1 MDRLLSDSG
10 RSYAFDD
17 RGTGFG
23 RGEGCGMILLKPL
36 DQAIKDNDPIRA
48 VIAAT
53 GINQDGKTPGIT
65 MPNGAAQGDL
75 SLITTQVLSLTLSPE
90 DLMRQV
96 YGNAG
101 LDPNECGFV
110 EAHGTGTRVGDPIEA
125 TALHNVLGLKR
136 TARDPLWIGSVKSNI
151 GHLEGA
157 SGM

>member
-1 MDRLLSDSG
+1 
-10 RSYAFDD
+10 
-17 RGTGFG
+17 
-23 RGEGCGMILLKPL
+23 
-36 DQAIKDNDPIRA
+36 
-48 VIAAT
+48 
-53 GINQDGKTPGIT
+53 
-65 MPNGAAQGDL
+65 
-75 SLITTQVLSLTLSPE
+75 
-90 DLMRQV
+90 MRQV

-157 SGM
+157 SGTLKN